1 MEVLLAARLAMK
13 IAGRWPAYY
22 PQAAGLL
29 PSPLAGEGLGM
40 RGISSPGRET
50 GKKRG
55 ATMAP
60 LFAVACEPWLAARLS
75 D

>member
-40 RGISSPGRET
+40 RGMSHPAERGKREGSHIGSPLCC
-50 GKKRG
+50 
-55 ATMAP
+55 AP
-60 LFAVACEPWLAARLS
+60 QCSGIPALYQ
-75 D
+75 

>member
-22 PQAAGLL
+22 PQAADML

-40 RGISSPGRET
+40 RGICQE
-50 GKKRG
+50 KERG
-55 ATMAP
+55 AILAP
-60 LFAVACEPWLAARLS
+60 LLLLLLRAT
-75 D
+75 